1 MKIKLNKMVFR
12 LIIVLF
18 FFSVGA
24 FSQEKYI
31 KHKISKGENLTI
43 IAKKYGVKPK
53 DIVEAN
59 PNAPKILKL
68 NSVLLIPNNN
78 PTPEIKS
85 SQPVANSTP
94 GLHEVQSKETLWGI
108 SKKYSVSVED
118 LKKANPSLETEG
130 LKLGQQINI
139 PYNSVSV
146 SEKPIDDLK
155 IVSDVEVIV
164 EVQPKETKYTIAKKY
179 GITVVELEKQNPFIK
194 GKLPI
199 GYVLKIRTSKEK
211 AAAAKSFAQN
221 QPVKKDVLPASEQT
235 TQVTQN
241 PTSATEGLKA
251 GKQND
256 IQSSAIAVSEKPIDD
271 LKIVTDV
278 EVVVE
283 VQPKETKYAIAKKYG
298 ITVAELEKQNPFIK
312 GKLPV
317 GYVLKI
323 STSKEKA
330 DAAQAPGQNQEVKT
344 TVSDSLQ
351 IVDNSEVK
359 RDSSTVIRV
368 SNHSDL
374 VNQLIV
380 NATENIGI
388 RYRSGGTTK
397 AGFDCSGLMICT
409 FSNFDIKLPRSSIEQ
424 SRIGMKVNTDEA
436 QKGDL
441 IFFKTNGR
449 RQINHVGMVVEVMDG
464 EIKFVHSST
473 HGGVMISSTKEPY
486 YERAFSQVNRVLE

>member
-1 MKIKLNKMVFR
+1 MVFR
-12 LIIVLF
+12 LITILF

-31 KHKISKGENLTI
+31 KHKISKGENLTV
-43 IAKKYGVKPK
+43 IAKKYGVKAK
-53 DIVEAN
+53 DISEAN

-68 NSVLLIPNNN
+68 NSILLIPSTNQ
-78 PTPEIKS
+78 TSESKIPET
-85 SQPVANSTP
+85 VANTTP

-108 SKKYSVSVED
+108 SKKYNVSVDD
-118 LKKANPSLETEG
+118 LKKANPVLETEG

-139 PYNSVSV
+139 PSNS
-146 SEKPIDDLK
+146 I
-155 IVSDVEVIV
+155 
-164 EVQPKETKYTIAKKY
+164 
-179 GITVVELEKQNPFIK
+179 
-194 GKLPI
+194 
-199 GYVLKIRTSKEK
+199 
-211 AAAAKSFAQN
+211 
-221 QPVKKDVLPASEQT
+221 
-235 TQVTQN
+235 
-241 PTSATEGLKA
+241 
-251 GKQND
+251 
-256 IQSSAIAVSEKPIDD
+256 AIAEKPIDD

-283 VQPKETKYAIAKKYG
+283 VQPKETKYAIAKRYG
-298 ITVAELEKQNPFIK
+298 LTVAELEKQNPFIK

-323 STSKEKA
+323 RTSKEKA
-330 DAAQAPGQNQEVKT
+330 DAAQGLMQPANPVVIKDTLSSQNSSVQMA
-344 TVSDSLQ
+344 
-351 IVDNSEVK
+351 DNSVFNS
-359 RDSSTVIRV
+359 DSSTVIKV

-374 VNQLIV
+374 INQLVV
-380 NATENIGI
+380 NATENVGV

-424 SRIGMKVNTDEA
+424 SRIGMKVTSDQA
-436 QKGDL
+436 KKGDL

-449 RQINHVGMVVEVMDG
+449 RNINHVGMVVEVVDG

-486 YERAFSQVNRVLE
+486 YERAFTQVNRVLEKY